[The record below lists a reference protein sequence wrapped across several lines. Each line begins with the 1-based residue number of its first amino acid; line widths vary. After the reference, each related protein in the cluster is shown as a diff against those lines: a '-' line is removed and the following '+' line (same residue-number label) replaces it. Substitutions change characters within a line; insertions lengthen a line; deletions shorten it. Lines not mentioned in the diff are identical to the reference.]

1 MGHGDRC
8 GRRRLSPCPRLI
20 AWIIRPFVE
29 RMFEYQTRKR
39 FARLRNYLAL
49 VRPVSSA
56 PTHPHREIG
65 NRMKHSIPSLTAAA
79 HWGLLLV
86 LGCSAAQAAEL
97 RVLTHASFALPK
109 PLLAQFEKEAG
120 VTLRITKAGDA
131 GEMLNKLILTRAN
144 PVADVVFGID
154 NVLAA
159 KALGAQVL
167 DGVESPSAQMST
179 KPLGS
184 ANTVTLPA
192 GLVPV
197 DYGYVTL
204 NYDKAWFA
212 KKGLALPRSL
222 DDLTQPAYA
231 KLLLVQNPATS
242 SPGNA
247 FLLATI
253 GGMGEDKA
261 FAWWAQMRSNGVKVA
276 KGWSEAY
283 YTDFSHSGGSRPL
296 VVSYASSPAAE
307 LFYSKTKLTEP
318 PTASLALAGAVFRQV
333 EGVALVKGG
342 KERVA
347 ATKFVEFLR
356 SPAVQQGLQT
366 EMWMFPAD
374 ASVPRV
380 EALRHA
386 VEPNRHDSPSAQA
399 IADKNTE
406 WVQRWTKVVLK

>member
-1 MGHGDRC
+1 
-8 GRRRLSPCPRLI
+8 
-20 AWIIRPFVE
+20 
-29 RMFEYQTRKR
+29 
-39 FARLRNYLAL
+39 
-49 VRPVSSA
+49 
-56 PTHPHREIG
+56 
-65 NRMKHSIPSLTAAA
+65 MKHSIQSLMVAARLSRLSRI
-79 HWGLLLV
+79 GLLLA
-86 LGCSAAQAAEL
+86 LGCGTAQAVEL

-109 PLLAQFEKEAG
+109 PLLAQFEKDTG
-120 VTLRITKAGDA
+120 VTLRIIKSGDA

-154 NVLAA
+154 NVLAG

-167 DGVESPSAQMST
+167 DAFESPST
-179 KPLGS
+179 KAPSGAS
-184 ANTVTLPA
+184 TVTLPE

-231 KLLLVQNPATS
+231 KLLVVQNPATS

-253 GGMGEDKA
+253 GAMGEDKA
-261 FAWWAQMRSNGVKVA
+261 FAWWAQMRANGVKVA

-283 YTDFSHSGGSRPL
+283 YTDFTHSGGSRPL

-307 LFYSKTKLTEP
+307 LFYSKTKLSES

-342 KERVA
+342 KERA
-347 ATKFVEFLR
+347 AAIKFVEFLR

-386 VEPNRHDSPSAQA
+386 VEPTRHDSPGAQA
-399 IADKNTE
+399 IADKGAE
-406 WVQRWTKVVLK
+406 WVRRWTKLVLK